1 MYKIKKGVFEM
12 EFQGSRTEANMKAA
26 FAGESQAW
34 AKYTFYATKARSDG
48 YQQIAAV
55 FDETA
60 KNEEAHAN
68 LWFRMMKGIGTTTEN
83 LKDAAAGEHY
93 EWTEMY
99 AEFAKVA
106 DEEGFDDI
114 ARLFRQVAEIEKH
127 HDSRYNT
134 LVENLE
140 KGIVFE
146 RENVVVWKC
155 RNCGFLHMAQTAPE
169 ICPVCSHPKA
179 YFEVHVKNY

>member
-1 MYKIKKGVFEM
+1 M
-12 EFQGSRTEANMKAA
+12 EFEGSRTEANMKAA
-26 FAGESQAW
+26 FAGETQAW
-34 AKYTFYATKARSDG
+34 AKYTYYADRARAEG

-55 FDETA
+55 FDETGA
-60 KNEEAHAN
+60 NEKEHARI
-68 LWFRMMKGIGTTTEN
+68 WFNRVKKPALTKEN

-114 ARLFRQVAEIEKH
+114 AKLFREVAEIEKH
-127 HDSRYNT
+127 HDDRYTT
-134 LVENLE
+134 LMKNLE
-140 KGIVFE
+140 EGIVFE

-155 RNCGFLHMAQTAPE
+155 RNCGHLHMGKTAPE
-169 ICPVCSHPKA
+169 ICPVCAHPKS
-179 YFEVHVKNY
+179 YFEIHIKNY

>member
-1 MYKIKKGVFEM
+1 MQFK
-12 EFQGSRTEANMKAA
+12 GSRTEANMKAA

-34 AKYTFYATKARSDG
+34 AKYTFYADQARAEG
-48 YQQIAAV
+48 YQQIAAI
-55 FDETA
+55 FDETGE
-60 KNEEAHAN
+60 NESAHARI
-68 LWFRMMKGIGTTTEN
+68 WFNRIKDAGMTKDN

-127 HDSRYNT
+127 HDDRYTT
-134 LVENLE
+134 LMENLE
-140 KGIVFE
+140 KGIVFK

-155 RNCGFLHMAQTAPE
+155 RNCGHLHMAMEAPE
-169 ICPVCSHPKA
+169 ICPVCAHPRS

>member
-1 MYKIKKGVFEM
+1 M
-12 EFQGSRTEANMKAA
+12 EFEGSRTEANMKAA

-34 AKYTFYATKARSDG
+34 AKYTFYADRARAEG
-48 YQQIAAV
+48 YQQVAAI
-55 FDETA
+55 FDETGANEREHA
-60 KNEEAHAN
+60 KI
-68 LWFRMMKGIGTTTEN
+68 WFNRIKKPAQTKEN

-114 ARLFRQVAEIEKH
+114 AKLFREVAEIEKH
-127 HDSRYNT
+127 HDDRYQT
-134 LVENLE
+134 LMKNLE
-140 KGIVFE
+140 EGIVFE

-155 RNCGFLHMAQTAPE
+155 RNCGHLHMGKTAPE